1 MLLRQMMKA
10 LRTFC
15 VAAAFAGLAGMASLP
30 RDAGLQA
37 KDIVV
42 DGKALHFVVQPG
54 SEAGPIIVLEAG
66 ATLDSTSWNGVIEA
80 LRNKTCAT
88 VIAYDRAG
96 MGKSA
101 PLDTPYDIVQE
112 VDRLREGLR
121 QLGQARPLLLVGHSY
136 GGYLIQLY
144 AHRNPADVAGIVYVD
159 ANTIDGLGGIEG
171 SKALIDAVV
180 KADHEGRGTFNDMRL
195 AKGYV
200 AANTVMSR
208 IPPPQHIPVAVITQ
222 GAPDLQIA
230 DPGLLR
236 WRNGHLELAKVTGG
250 QLIYAPDTGHMIPTE
265 RPELVADV
273 IVQTLNT
280 IRERRRR

>member
-1 MLLRQMMKA
+1 MLLRQMTKA
-10 LRTFC
+10 LRIFC
-15 VAAAFAGLAGMASLP
+15 VAAAFASLAGMAPSP
-30 RDAGLQA
+30 QDAGLQA
-37 KDIVV
+37 KDVVV
-42 DGKALHFVVQPG
+42 DGKALHFVVRPG
-54 SEAGPIIVLEAG
+54 SEAGPVVVLEAG

-88 VIAYDRAG
+88 IIAYDRAG

-101 PLDTPYDIVQE
+101 PLDTPYNIVQE

-144 AHRNPADVAGIVYVD
+144 AHRNPADVAGMVYVD

-171 SKALIDAVV
+171 SKALIDAVI
-180 KADHEGRGTFNDMRL
+180 KADREGRETFNDMRL

-208 IPPPQHIPVAVITQ
+208 IPPPQNIPVAVLTQ
-222 GAPDLQIA
+222 GAPDLQIT

-236 WRNGHLELAKVTGG
+236 WRKGHEALAKATGG
-250 QLIYAPDTGHMIPTE
+250 VLIYAPGAGHMIPAE
-265 RPELVADV
+265 RPELTADV
-273 IVQTLNT
+273 IVQTLGRIAET
-280 IRERRRR
+280 RKR